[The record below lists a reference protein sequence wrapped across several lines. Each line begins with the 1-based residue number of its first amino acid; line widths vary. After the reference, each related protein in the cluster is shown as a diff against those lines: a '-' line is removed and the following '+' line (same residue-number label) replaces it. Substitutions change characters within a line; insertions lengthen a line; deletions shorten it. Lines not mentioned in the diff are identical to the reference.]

1 MDNAMTS
8 DDMKA
13 CRFVLNLEKKK
24 KKRNKNT
31 ALARIRTQNLRQKE
45 KNFCIAPFIADALS
59 SRPRRQLL
67 PVGTNQAL

>member
-24 KKRNKNT
+24 KKINKNT

-45 KNFCIAPFIADALS
+45 KEFLHCPTY
-59 SRPRRQLL
+59 SRRLIL
-67 PVGTNQAL
+67 

>member
-24 KKRNKNT
+24 KKINKNT
-31 ALARIRTQNLRQKE
+31 ALARIRTQNLRQK
-45 KNFCIAPFIADALS
+45 KMKFQHCTIT
-59 SRPRRQLL
+59 SRRLIL
-67 PVGTNQAL
+67 

>member
-1 MDNAMTS
+1 MTS

-24 KKRNKNT
+24 KKINKNT

-45 KNFCIAPFIADALS
+45 KEFLLCPFVADALS

>member
-24 KKRNKNT
+24 KRNKNT

-45 KNFCIAPFIADALS
+45 MYFQLCTIT
-59 SRPRRQLL
+59 SRRLIL
-67 PVGTNQAL
+67 